1 MIGREN
7 TPASIGSQWKRVLRC
22 HEAGEDF
29 AGAGEGAAAVHGGV
43 VVHEGQIASLPG
55 RSKVQSSARA
65 LAADI
70 LDPAV
75 NRR

>member
-22 HEAGEDF
+22 HEAGENF
-29 AGAGEGAAAVHGGV
+29 TGAGEGATAVHGGV

-55 RSKVQSSARA
+55 E
-65 LAADI
+65 I
-70 LDPAV
+70 EGAV
-75 NRR
+75 VG